1 MRDFLI
7 SSNWWIE
14 GEEAFFWSVPSG
26 VLFQVNIA
34 TCQCE
39 FLTRIPKYDTAK
51 CNGVVYCQKYEGRLY
66 CFPYD
71 KEKIYI
77 YDLKSSVWEE
87 SKFICEVPLMFNPR
101 AYRNEVNEIW
111 ILEHKNKGIF
121 QVSLAQK
128 KVIRQY
134 MIPRVED
141 ICNGQYVLVHNQ
153 LYYITGSSVGCIDNE
168 RQTNVLYDIEG
179 ITFQLY
185 TICHDGRNFWLSGA
199 DDKIFIWNP
208 MQGVVKVITDIL
220 QGHELPDFEKKWIV
234 PEVPLFNDSILLGEY
249 IWYIP
254 IQDDAP
260 VLYIHKDNHN
270 VQIMKISEEKETEK
284 TLRQR
289 ENAFKY
295 RVVYVRKDRYIG
307 VYSIKNQSIF
317 EIDTKE
323 LLVKQKNYVISDIA
337 RERIADVYH
346 MEKEVLYEANE
357 GNVDIF
363 TIMLQKSFMT
373 RQKGSAN
380 KGKSIYDTLR

>member
-1 MRDFLI
+1 MRDCLI

-14 GEEAFFWSVPSG
+14 GEEAFFLSMVLG
-26 VLFQVNIA
+26 VLFRVNMT

-39 FLTRIPKYDTAK
+39 FLTRIPEYNTAK
-51 CNGVVYCQKYEGRLY
+51 CSNSVYCQKYGGRLY

-71 KEKIYI
+71 KEKIGVF
-77 YDLKSSVWEE
+77 DLENSTWEE
-87 SKFICEVPLMFNPR
+87 KRFAYEAPLIYNPR
-101 AYRNEVNEIW
+101 ECKKENGEIW
-111 ILEHKNKGIF
+111 LLEQRKNRIL
-121 QVSLAQK
+121 QVSLAK
-128 KVIRQY
+128 EKVMQHY
-134 MIPRVED
+134 TIPQVGD
-141 ICNGQYVLVHNQ
+141 SFNCQYVIIDNK
-153 LYYITGSSVGCIDNE
+153 LYYITGSNVGYIDNE

-220 QGHELPDFEKKWIV
+220 HGHELPDFEKKWIV

-249 IWYIP
+249 VWYIP

-260 VLYIHKDNHN
+260 ILYIHKDRHY
-270 VQIMKISEEKETEK
+270 VQIMEISGEKETEK

-289 ENAFKY
+289 GNAFKY

-323 LLVKQKNYVISDIA
+323 LLIKQKKYVVSDNA
-337 RERIADVYH
+337 KERIADVYH
-346 MEKEVLYEANE
+346 MEKEILYEANE
-357 GNVDIF
+357 SNIDIF
-363 TIMLQKSFMT
+363 TIMLHKSFT
-373 RQKGSAN
+373 AEHTVSTN
-380 KGKSIYDTLR
+380 KGKGIYTALR

>member
-1 MRDFLI
+1 M
-7 SSNWWIE
+7 
-14 GEEAFFWSVPSG
+14 
-26 VLFQVNIA
+26 
-34 TCQCE
+34 
-39 FLTRIPKYDTAK
+39 
-51 CNGVVYCQKYEGRLY
+51 
-66 CFPYD
+66 
-71 KEKIYI
+71 
-77 YDLKSSVWEE
+77 
-87 SKFICEVPLMFNPR
+87 
-101 AYRNEVNEIW
+101 
-111 ILEHKNKGIF
+111 
-121 QVSLAQK
+121 
-128 KVIRQY
+128 
-134 MIPRVED
+134 
-141 ICNGQYVLVHNQ
+141 
-153 LYYITGSSVGCIDNE
+153 
-168 RQTNVLYDIEG
+168 
-179 ITFQLY
+179 
-185 TICHDGRNFWLSGA
+185 
-199 DDKIFIWNP
+199 
-208 MQGVVKVITDIL
+208 ITDIL

-373 RQKGSAN
+373 SQKGSAN